1 MGRWEA
7 SLPQA
12 AYALEPITK
21 FHQPH
26 IQVVPDH
33 PSHPSHPRQRPKG
46 SRTSIGNTWGLH
58 LIPAKLGAAVQNSL
72 IGDMELARGHF
83 VTGMPST
90 QLYDHMRTEGT
101 RGRYLYG
108 QPLRVS
114 PFNLGSSPRQS

>member
-90 QLYDHMRTEGT
+90 
-101 RGRYLYG
+101 
-108 QPLRVS
+108 
-114 PFNLGSSPRQS
+114 SSMIT